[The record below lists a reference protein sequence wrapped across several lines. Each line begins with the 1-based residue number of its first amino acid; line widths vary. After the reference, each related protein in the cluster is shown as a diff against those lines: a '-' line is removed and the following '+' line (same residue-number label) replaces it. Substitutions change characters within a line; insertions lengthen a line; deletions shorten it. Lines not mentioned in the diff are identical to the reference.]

1 MSMKVVFASFM
12 LARVDKKGR
21 KLGMGIFFG
30 DNLSD
35 ISRDILIQ
43 YTHHNRPENKSRRL
57 SYEIILYSTSK
68 NIFFVC

>member
-21 KLGMGIFFG
+21 KLGMGSFYG

-35 ISRDILIQ
+35 ISRDNSYL
-43 YTHHNRPENKSRRL
+43 NPPENK
-57 SYEIILYSTSK
+57 IKKIK
-68 NIFFVC
+68 C

>member
-21 KLGMGIFFG
+21 KLGMGIFYG

-35 ISRDILIQ
+35 ISRDILF
-43 YTHHNRPENKSRRL
+43 H
-57 SYEIILYSTSK
+57 YS
-68 NIFFVC
+68 

>member
-21 KLGMGIFFG
+21 KLGMGIFYG

-35 ISRDILIQ
+35 ISRDILFH
-43 YTHHNRPENKSRRL
+43 YSYLNPPENKIKKIKS
-57 SYEIILYSTSK
+57 
-68 NIFFVC
+68 

>member
-21 KLGMGIFFG
+21 KLGMGIFYG

-35 ISRDILIQ
+35 ISRDIVFH
-43 YTHHNRPENKSRRL
+43 YTHLNPPEN
-57 SYEIILYSTSK
+57 
-68 NIFFVC
+68 NIKKIKF